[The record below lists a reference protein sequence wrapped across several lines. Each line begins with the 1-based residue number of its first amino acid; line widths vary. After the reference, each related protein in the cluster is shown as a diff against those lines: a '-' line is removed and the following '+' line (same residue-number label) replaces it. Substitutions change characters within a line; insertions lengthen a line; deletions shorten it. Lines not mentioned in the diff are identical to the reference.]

1 VTEAVQH
8 IDLVPT
14 ILEAVGEPV
23 PGALEGRALRP
34 LARSPS
40 SWRQHRSAVSY
51 MDYEG
56 REGIAVARGGFK
68 LIEPLSP
75 GFLPSRVLFHRAR
88 DSAERVN
95 LAEELPVRAG
105 FLAMIARCRLAERS
119 VAPSAPSLQ
128 DFEGETRR
136 ALEALGYL
144 R

>member
-1 VTEAVQH
+1 
-8 IDLVPT
+8 
-14 ILEAVGEPV
+14 
-23 PGALEGRALRP
+23 
-34 LARSPS
+34 
-40 SWRQHRSAVSY
+40 

-75 GFLPSRVLFHRAR
+75 GFLDGRVLFQRAR
-88 DSAERVN
+88 DPAEQVN
-95 LAEELPVRAG
+95 LAERLPVRTG
-105 FLAMIARCRLAERS
+105 FLATIARCRVAERS
-119 VAPSAPSLQ
+119 VAPPAPSLQ